1 MILSC
6 CDENKY
12 FVIVYN
18 ICEVQPD
25 VVN

>member
-25 VVN
+25 VVK